1 MSEKWDEIKA
11 AIKAEIH
18 GEIEEIRASAK
29 PDAQLVADLI
39 KTEERIALAIGASDY
54 NHVAKELGDHLPA
67 LGNREW
73 LEDRQERKTAWKARL
88 QRILF
93 VILNAV
99 GVLVLF
105 VMLPGCAALKTGSVT
120 TAPLRGE
127 MSNVCDALHE
137 RCLPAG
143 KIASS
148 VQACDAD
155 DPTSLLSRMRAS
167 NVVDAQGMLV
177 DLGKVC
183 GQVDACVDAWPDLAE
198 HEALAWPEWCQTLVE
213 NAKAAG

>member
-1 MSEKWDEIKA
+1 MSEKWDQIQD
-11 AIKAEIH
+11 AIKAEIQ
-18 GEIEEIRASAK
+18 GEIDEIRASAQ
-29 PDAQLVADLI
+29 PDAQLVADLVS
-39 KTEERIALAIGASDY
+39 TEERIALAIGAGDY
-54 NHVAKELGDHLPA
+54 SHVAKELGDHLPA

-73 LEDRQERKTAWKARL
+73 LEDREERKAAWKARL
-88 QRILF
+88 QRILL

-120 TAPLRGE
+120 TPAIRGE
-127 MSNVCDALHE
+127 MANVCGALD
-137 RCLPAG
+137 RCAAEG

-148 VQACDAD
+148 VQACNAD

-198 HEALAWPEWCQTLVE
+198 HEALAWPEWCETLEE
-213 NAKAAG
+213 NARAAG

>member
-1 MSEKWDEIKA
+1 MSEKWDEIKE
-11 AIKAEIH
+11 AIKAEIQ

-29 PDAQLVADLI
+29 PDPQLVADLI
-39 KTEERIALAIGASDY
+39 KTEERIALAIGAGDY
-54 NHVAKELGDHLPA
+54 SHVAKELGDHLPA
-67 LGNREW
+67 LANREW
-73 LEDRQERKTAWKARL
+73 LEDRQERKAAWKTRL
-88 QRILF
+88 RRILF
-93 VILNAV
+93 AILNAV
-99 GVLVLF
+99 PVLVLL
-105 VMLPGCAALKTGSVT
+105 VMLPGCSALKTGSVT

-127 MSNVCDALHE
+127 MANVCDALHE

-143 KIASS
+143 KIASI

-183 GQVDACVDAWPDLAE
+183 GQVDACVVAWPDLAL
-198 HEALAWPEWCQTLVE
+198 HDARAWPEWCETLIE
-213 NAKAAG
+213 TAKAAG